1 MAKHG
6 GVFMT
11 NVDGYTANNAVPAE
25 NIGGLLFDIG
35 QRENPF
41 TGFNIANTN
50 FGNRQVVEI
59 NSLEDAVTLG
69 IEKDGLMNGVPYYH
83 IEKFFALAGNG
94 QRLFVMFADCSSNFD
109 AIEDLQVAAKGLC
122 FQIGFW
128 TERELFTKSGNDLLL
143 ATWVAN
149 VQTVAEK
156 LGGRIKKQGQNYVNY
171 DGNAQVSI
179 LINANPGRI
188 TDGQD
193 ATVAIDL
200 SKLPNAIGEMP
211 YVSILFGQESTDY
224 VHGIQLKNVGQCPV
238 GNIGLALGVLAVAPV
253 QHSIGFVKNYNL
265 FIACQSAELGF
276 GNLAVTGTGQS
287 LAWAEN
293 ASWTHIDTLSYTKRN
308 TQIVQKGYIML
319 TDYDDLENGVFFS
332 NDATLSEGDF
342 DCISRCRT
350 MSKARRIVRRAL
362 LPYTNSPVMLNAT
375 TGLMTAAQITQFKNL
390 VISNL
395 DAGMKNPGENVSQI
409 SGRTCTID
417 PNQNI
422 LANDELIIDWGLVPV
437 GCSTVINC
445 TEHFATSTAG

>member
-41 TGFNIANTN
+41 TGFNTANTN

-211 YVSILFGQESTDY
+211 YVSS
-224 VHGIQLKNVGQCPV
+224 
-238 GNIGLALGVLAVAPV
+238 
-253 QHSIGFVKNYNL
+253 S
-265 FIACQSAELGF
+265 
-276 GNLAVTGTGQS
+276 
-287 LAWAEN
+287 
-293 ASWTHIDTLSYTKRN
+293 
-308 TQIVQKGYIML
+308 
-319 TDYDDLENGVFFS
+319 
-332 NDATLSEGDF
+332 
-342 DCISRCRT
+342 
-350 MSKARRIVRRAL
+350 VRRAQTTYTVSSSRTLASVLSVTSVSHLVFL
-362 LPYTNSPVMLNAT
+362 LSLLYSTLLVSSRTTTCTSPASLLSWASVTSLLLVLVSLSHGLQML
-375 TGLMTAAQITQFKNL
+375 L
-390 VISNL
+390 
-395 DAGMKNPGENVSQI
+395 
-409 SGRTCTID
+409 GRTLT
-417 PNQNI
+417 
-422 LANDELIIDWGLVPV
+422 L
-437 GCSTVINC
+437 SRTRS
-445 TEHFATSTAG
+445 ATPRLFRRATLC